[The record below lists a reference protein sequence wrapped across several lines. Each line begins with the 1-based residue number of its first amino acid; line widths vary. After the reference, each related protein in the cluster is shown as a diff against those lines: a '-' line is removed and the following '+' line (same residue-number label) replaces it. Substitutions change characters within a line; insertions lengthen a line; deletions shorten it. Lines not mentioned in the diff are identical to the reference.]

1 MGSKW
6 VVGMTRPF
14 GQSMLDRLHERA
26 LDVAAGRAR
35 PDDALEPTSSQD
47 VWDLLKALFRFSVDG
62 VAISHRESQIF
73 VEVSNSLCAL
83 TGYRRSELLGRT
95 PQELRLLTTDDVS
108 ALARHNAAN
117 GMAGLYEGE
126 LLSKSGRRHNI
137 EFSQQ
142 LLGPEY
148 LVTIIRDVTKRR
160 HMEADFRRLA
170 ATDSLTGLL
179 NRRRFAEE
187 VSRVIGESERF
198 GEAVTLLVIDLDG
211 LKLINDQYGHH
222 AGDAAL
228 RTLAEALQRHTRE
241 TDIAGRLGGDEFAV
255 LVTRGGDQGAKRI
268 IQSLL
273 TDLEGL
279 DVRVEGGRQL
289 RVSASAGAVTAY
301 PPLEFDSLLAE
312 ADRAMYRVK
321 NRREDPL
328 AGD

>member
-1 MGSKW
+1 M
-6 VVGMTRPF
+6 MRPF
-14 GQSMLDRLHERA
+14 GQSMLDRLRERA
-26 LDVAAGRAR
+26 LDVAAGTAR
-35 PDDALEPTSSQD
+35 PEDHLEPTSADD
-47 VWDLLKALFRFSVDG
+47 VWELLKALFRFSVDG
-62 VAISHRESQIF
+62 VAITHRESQIF

-83 TGYRRSELLGRT
+83 TGYHRSELLGRT
-95 PQELRLLTTDDVS
+95 PQELQIMTADEVS
-108 ALARHNAAN
+108 VVARHNAAS

-126 LLSKSGRRHNI
+126 LVGKTGRRRQI

-142 LLGPEY
+142 LLGPDY
-148 LVTIIRDVTKRR
+148 LVTIVRDVTKRR
-160 HMEADFRRLA
+160 HMETELRRLA
-170 ATDSLTGLL
+170 ATDPMTGLL

-198 GEAVTLLVIDLDG
+198 GEAVTLVVIDLDG
-211 LKLINDQYGHH
+211 LKLINDAYGHH

-228 RTLAEALQRHTRE
+228 RTLAEAIKRHTRE

-279 DVRVEGGRQL
+279 DVHVEGGRQL

-321 NRREDPL
+321 NRRLGSPL
-328 AGD
+328 DE